1 MTLSEY
7 FALAHGNQLALAAAI
22 GFHQPTVRAW
32 AMAERPIPV
41 EHGAAIERA
50 TGGQVTRQE
59 LFPDTWARIWPE
71 LAPVGGAGKFSDTPP
86 TDHAAELRGAIAQT
100 RLVFEGH
107 RDAQDALEYL
117 EQVLK
122 AGQRAEVPAH
132 PCAPAASQAICN
144 LAIKIDTSYLDRATA
159 LANQFNEMLQG
170 WAPAMAKLKDSIAT
184 TMSAAAEKAAAAIA
198 AESAQLVIQAEKAAA
213 GAAARATVDPLAVLS
228 REVFSLSNKLQ
239 QPADLVVQLLVLAE
253 LRGMRAEQA

>member
-7 FALAHGNQLALAAAI
+7 FALAYGNQAGLAAALGLSTPGI
-22 GFHQPTVRAW
+22 RQWVTGL
-32 AMAERPIPV
+32 RPIPV

-71 LAPVGGAGKFSDTPP
+71 LAPDADNRKVLGVPS
-86 TDHAAELRGAIAQT
+86 TDNAAELRSAIAQT

-117 EQVLK
+117 EQVLR
-122 AGQRAEVPAH
+122 AGQRAEVTAHACTPAS
-132 PCAPAASQAICN
+132 PRDNS
-144 LAIKIDTSYLDRATA
+144 A
-159 LANQFNEMLQG
+159 LAQIKRELF
-170 WAPAMAKLKDSIAT
+170 T
-184 TMSAAAEKAAAAIA
+184 AAD
-198 AESAQLVIQAEKAAA
+198 Q
-213 GAAARATVDPLAVLS
+213 
-228 REVFSLSNKLQ
+228 LQ

-253 LRGMRAEQA
+253 LRGMRDDYPVNSRRSFLPSVDP

>member
-7 FALAHGNQLALAAAI
+7 FALAHGNQSALAAAI
-22 GFHQPTVRAW
+22 GSHQPTVRAW
-32 AMAERPIPV
+32 AMAVRPIPV

-86 TDHAAELRGAIAQT
+86 IDHAAELRGAIAQT

-107 RDAQDALEYL
+107 PDARDALEYL

-132 PCAPAASQAICN
+132 ACTPATPRDNS
-144 LAIKIDTSYLDRATA
+144 A
-159 LANQFNEMLQG
+159 LAQ
-170 WAPAMAKLKDSIAT
+170 LKRELFT
-184 TMSAAAEKAAAAIA
+184 TAD
-198 AESAQLVIQAEKAAA
+198 Q
-213 GAAARATVDPLAVLS
+213 
-228 REVFSLSNKLQ
+228 LQ

-253 LRGMRAEQA
+253 LRALCGESIKYSNAVV

>member
-7 FALAHGNQLALAAAI
+7 LTAHGRAIQLAGAVGVTPATVSNWNSRKHPVPAELA
-22 GFHQPTVRAW
+22 
-32 AMAERPIPV
+32 
-41 EHGAAIERA
+41 AAIERA

-86 TDHAAELRGAIAQT
+86 IDHAAELRGAIAQT

-132 PCAPAASQAICN
+132 ACTPASPRDN
-144 LAIKIDTSYLDRATA
+144 SVLAQIKRELFTA
-159 LANQFNEMLQG
+159 ADQ
-170 WAPAMAKLKDSIAT
+170 
-184 TMSAAAEKAAAAIA
+184 
-198 AESAQLVIQAEKAAA
+198 
-213 GAAARATVDPLAVLS
+213 
-228 REVFSLSNKLQ
+228 LQ
-239 QPADLVVQLLVLAE
+239 QPADLTVQLMLLAE
-253 LRGMRAEQA
+253 LRGMRAETTERVCPTHLQVAHLSQIERR

>member
-7 FALAHGNQLALAAAI
+7 FALKHGNLADVARTI
-22 GFHQPTVRAW
+22 GAPSGNVSEW
-32 AMAERPIPV
+32 ASGSRNTPAKF
-41 EHGAAIERA
+41 GAAIERA

-107 RDAQDALEYL
+107 CDAQDALEYL

-132 PCAPAASQAICN
+132 ACTPASPRDN
-144 LAIKIDTSYLDRATA
+144 SVLAQIKRELFTA
-159 LANQFNEMLQG
+159 ADQ
-170 WAPAMAKLKDSIAT
+170 
-184 TMSAAAEKAAAAIA
+184 
-198 AESAQLVIQAEKAAA
+198 
-213 GAAARATVDPLAVLS
+213 
-228 REVFSLSNKLQ
+228 LQ
-239 QPADLVVQLLVLAE
+239 QPADLTVQLMLLAE
-253 LRGMRAEQA
+253 LRGMRAETTERVCPTHLQVAHLSQIERR

>member
-7 FALAHGNQLALAAAI
+7 LTAHGRGIQLSAAVGVTPA
-22 GFHQPTVRAW
+22 TVSNWNAGKHPVP
-32 AMAERPIPV
+32 AEL
-41 EHGAAIERA
+41 GAAIERA

-59 LFPDTWARIWPE
+59 LFPDAWMRIWPE
-71 LAPVGGAGKFSDTPP
+71 LVAPAANRLLKIEEALTI
-86 TDHAAELRGAIAQT
+86 DHAAELRGAIAQT

-132 PCAPAASQAICN
+132 ACTP
-144 LAIKIDTSYLDRATA
+144 
-159 LANQFNEMLQG
+159 EE
-170 WAPAMAKLKDSIAT
+170 
-184 TMSAAAEKAAAAIA
+184 SAAAAMA

-213 GAAARATVDPLAVLS
+213 GAAARATVDPVAVLS
-228 REVFSLSNKLQ
+228 RELFSLADKLH

-253 LRGMRAEQA
+253 LRGMRAEQASDRFARGAAVLS

>member
-1 MTLSEY
+1 MSQGLSALHPATSANGRA
-7 FALAHGNQLALAAAI
+7 ALAIL
-22 GFHQPTVRAW
+22 QPNF
-32 AMAERPIPV
+32 
-41 EHGAAIERA
+41 GAAIERA

-71 LAPVGGAGKFSDTPP
+71 LAAPAADLPGNFSGNSTI
-86 TDHAAELRGAIAQT
+86 DHAAELRGAIAQT

-132 PCAPAASQAICN
+132 ACTPAPRDNS
-144 LAIKIDTSYLDRATA
+144 A
-159 LANQFNEMLQG
+159 LAQIKRELFTTANQ
-170 WAPAMAKLKDSIAT
+170 
-184 TMSAAAEKAAAAIA
+184 
-198 AESAQLVIQAEKAAA
+198 
-213 GAAARATVDPLAVLS
+213 
-228 REVFSLSNKLQ
+228 LQ

-253 LRGMRAEQA
+253 LRGTKNLLNEAQERIKSTQFQSAQSQRQFS

>member
-7 FALAHGNQLALAAAI
+7 FALKHGNLADVARTI
-22 GFHQPTVRAW
+22 GAPSGNVSEW
-32 AMAERPIPV
+32 ASGSRNTPAKF
-41 EHGAAIERA
+41 GAAIERA

-71 LAPVGGAGKFSDTPP
+71 LAPAADERKFSGNSTI
-86 TDHAAELRGAIAQT
+86 DHAAELRGAIAQT

-107 RDAQDALEYL
+107 SDAQDALEYL

-132 PCAPAASQAICN
+132 ACSPAPRDNS
-144 LAIKIDTSYLDRATA
+144 A
-159 LANQFNEMLQG
+159 LAQIKRELF
-170 WAPAMAKLKDSIAT
+170 T
-184 TMSAAAEKAAAAIA
+184 T
-198 AESAQLVIQAEKAAA
+198 A
-213 GAAARATVDPLAVLS
+213 GQ
-228 REVFSLSNKLQ
+228 LQ

-253 LRGMRAEQA
+253 LRGLRAESIKYSSAVE

>member
-1 MTLSEY
+1 MNLSEY
-7 FALAHGNQLALAAAI
+7 FALAHGNQAALVSAVGA
-22 GFHQPTVRAW
+22 HQPTVHQW
-32 AMAERPIPV
+32 AIGARPIPV

-71 LAPVGGAGKFSDTPP
+71 LAAPAADRLLKIEETP
-86 TDHAAELRGAIAQT
+86 TIDHAAELRGAIAQT

-132 PCAPAASQAICN
+132 ACAPTPPRDNS
-144 LAIKIDTSYLDRATA
+144 A
-159 LANQFNEMLQG
+159 LAQLKRELFTTANQLH
-170 WAPAMAKLKDSIAT
+170 
-184 TMSAAAEKAAAAIA
+184 
-198 AESAQLVIQAEKAAA
+198 
-213 GAAARATVDPLAVLS
+213 
-228 REVFSLSNKLQ
+228 

-253 LRGMRAEQA
+253 LRGLRAEQASDRFAPGAAVLS

>member
-7 FALAHGNQLALAAAI
+7 FALAYGNQAGLAAALGLSTPGI
-22 GFHQPTVRAW
+22 RQWVTGL
-32 AMAERPIPV
+32 RPVPV

-71 LAPVGGAGKFSDTPP
+71 LAAPADRLRKTEETP
-86 TDHAAELRGAIAQT
+86 TIDYAAELRGAIAQT

-132 PCAPAASQAICN
+132 ACAPAPRDNS
-144 LAIKIDTSYLDRATA
+144 A
-159 LANQFNEMLQG
+159 LAQV
-170 WAPAMAKLKDSIAT
+170 K
-184 TMSAAAEKAAAAIA
+184 
-198 AESAQLVIQAEKAAA
+198 
-213 GAAARATVDPLAVLS
+213 
-228 REVFSLSNKLQ
+228 REVFTAADQLQ
-239 QPADLVVQLLVLAE
+239 QPADLVVQLLLLTE
-253 LRGMRAEQA
+253 LRGMRAEQASDRFARGAAVLS

>member
-7 FALAHGNQLALAAAI
+7 FALAHGNQSALAAAI
-22 GFHQPTVRAW
+22 GSHQPTVRAW
-32 AMAERPIPV
+32 AMAVRPIPV

-86 TDHAAELRGAIAQT
+86 IDHAAELRGAIAQT

-132 PCAPAASQAICN
+132 ACTPAAHDQTEIEPARLTVREAAKN
-144 LAIKIDTSYLDRATA
+144 LLKWIESKHRPPQHDHFGTMALVRLNA
-159 LANQFNEMLQG
+159 LATLADAVANEELRGVEPPPRDNSALAQI
-170 WAPAMAKLKDSIAT
+170 KRELFT
-184 TMSAAAEKAAAAIA
+184 TAD
-198 AESAQLVIQAEKAAA
+198 Q
-213 GAAARATVDPLAVLS
+213 
-228 REVFSLSNKLQ
+228 LQ
-239 QPADLVVQLLVLAE
+239 QPVDLTVQLMLLAE
-253 LRGMRAEQA
+253 LRMLKDYARVAEASSQSCIRHS